1 LHHSFTS
8 ELIKTYMETLS
19 NQPFIFI
26 VVSVHKLMLSISFCR
41 MVCQPGNQIHEKNAR
56 VAVLGCLKH
65 HLAEFQVKFEEI
77 MTEINDKGDSKLKD
91 VLLDL
96 LFSEGSQTF
105 ELASFKEYQDTE
117 KLTKVIRVL
126 DHYYSAQNLM
136 EFLKSSVNFTKSN
149 IDETLLTELQSLFK
163 WIIFC
168 EINIQKLKNQ
178 KIRKNF

>member
-56 VAVLGCLKH
+56 FAVLGCLRH
-65 HLAEFQVKFEEI
+65 HLAGFQVKFEEI
-77 MTEINDKGDSKLKD
+77 MTEINDNGDSKLKD

-105 ELASFKEYQDTE
+105 EMASFKEYQDTE